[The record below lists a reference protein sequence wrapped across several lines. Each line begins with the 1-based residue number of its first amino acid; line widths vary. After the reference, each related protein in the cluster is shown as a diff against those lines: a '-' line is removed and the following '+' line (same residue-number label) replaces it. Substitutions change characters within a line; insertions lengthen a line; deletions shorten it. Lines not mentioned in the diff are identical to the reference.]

1 MQRVQRG
8 RGLFIGCPVYETMEE
23 RGILD
28 MKRRIIDFHT
38 HLGDIF
44 HDSRNIV
51 FHPQLHFP
59 PYPDPFEDL
68 ARDHYS
74 RALVTENQ
82 EEQNILIDAG
92 QLRTWEY
99 GSLEATQKALDENHI
114 DYAVSLPVM
123 PNSSFEEALAASK
136 LEPRLLPFTSADFR
150 LPIPEM
156 KAKLKRDIIRGAK
169 GLKLHPIL
177 QNVPLTDERTYA
189 AVEVFGEM
197 GLPITSHCGIND
209 YYKPGSKYQP
219 LAPKEYGEL
228 HYMLALIER
237 YPDYILIPAHAGGDC
252 GWEYEELAQ
261 AVHRHGWKNVYTDT
275 SFKNAKVMREL
286 AGLFGEDKLL
296 FATDYPFDGITQS
309 VAACEEAFADD
320 PVLADKVFYGNAAK
334 LLHL

>member
-1 MQRVQRG
+1 MRRVQRG
-8 RGLFIGCPVYETMEE
+8 RGLFTGCPVYETMEE

-150 LPIPEM
+150 YHIVKDIGVIQSILPI
-156 KAKLKRDIIRGAK
+156 KR
-169 GLKLHPIL
+169 
-177 QNVPLTDERTYA
+177 
-189 AVEVFGEM
+189 
-197 GLPITSHCGIND
+197 
-209 YYKPGSKYQP
+209 
-219 LAPKEYGEL
+219 
-228 HYMLALIER
+228 
-237 YPDYILIPAHAGGDC
+237 
-252 GWEYEELAQ
+252 
-261 AVHRHGWKNVYTDT
+261 
-275 SFKNAKVMREL
+275 
-286 AGLFGEDKLL
+286 
-296 FATDYPFDGITQS
+296 
-309 VAACEEAFADD
+309 
-320 PVLADKVFYGNAAK
+320 
-334 LLHL
+334 

>member
-1 MQRVQRG
+1 MRRVQRG
-8 RGLFIGCPVYETMEE
+8 RGLFTGCPVYETMEE

-228 HYMLALIER
+228 HSMLALIER
-237 YPDYILIPAHAGGDC
+237 YPDYILIPAHAGD
-252 GWEYEELAQ
+252 
-261 AVHRHGWKNVYTDT
+261 RK
-275 SFKNAKVMREL
+275 
-286 AGLFGEDKLL
+286 
-296 FATDYPFDGITQS
+296 S
-309 VAACEEAFADD
+309 V
-320 PVLADKVFYGNAAK
+320 V
-334 LLHL
+334 

>member
-1 MQRVQRG
+1 
-8 RGLFIGCPVYETMEE
+8 
-23 RGILD
+23 

-51 FHPQLHFP
+51 FHPPLHFP
-59 PYPDPFEDL
+59 AYPDPFEEL
-68 ARDHYS
+68 AKDGYC

-82 EEQNILIDAG
+82 EEQNVLIDAG

-99 GSLEATQKALDENHI
+99 GSLEATSRMLEENHV

-123 PNSSFEEALAASK
+123 PNSSFEEVLAASK
-136 LEPRLLPFTSADFR
+136 LEPRLIPFTSADFR

-156 KAKLKRDIIRGAK
+156 VKKLRRDIARGAK

-189 AVEVFGEM
+189 AVEVFGEL
-197 GLPITSHCGIND
+197 GLPVTSHCGIND

-228 HYMLALIER
+228 HYMLSLIER

-252 GWEYEELAQ
+252 GWEYEQLAE
-261 AVHRHGWKNVYTDT
+261 AVQKHGWKNVYTDT
-275 SFKNAKVMREL
+275 SFKSAQVIRQL
-286 AGLFGEDKLL
+286 AELFGEDRLL
-296 FATDYPFDGITQS
+296 FATDYPFDGVTTSIR
-309 VAACEEAFADD
+309 ACEEAFRDD
-320 PVLADKVFYGNAAK
+320 PIAADKVFYRNSAR
-334 LLHL
+334 LLGL

>member
-1 MQRVQRG
+1 
-8 RGLFIGCPVYETMEE
+8 
-23 RGILD
+23 

-44 HDSRNIV
+44 HSSRNIV
-51 FHPQLHFP
+51 FRPKLRIPQ
-59 PYPDPFEDL
+59 YTDPFAEL
-68 ARDHYS
+68 AQDRYS

-82 EEQNILIDAG
+82 EEQNVLIDAG

-99 GSLEATQKALDENHI
+99 GSLAATQEALDQNGI

-136 LEPRLLPFTSADFR
+136 LEPRILPFTSADFS
-150 LPIPEM
+150 LPTDEM
-156 KAKLKRDIIRGAK
+156 VQKLRQDIARGAK

-177 QNVPLTDERTYA
+177 QNVKLTDERTYA
-189 AVEVFGEM
+189 AVEVFGGL
-197 GLPITSHCGIND
+197 GLPVTSHCGIND
-209 YYKPGSKYQP
+209 YYKPDSEYMP

-261 AVHRHGWKNVYTDT
+261 EVQRHRWKNVYTDT

-286 AGLFGEDKLL
+286 AELFGEDRLL
-296 FATDYPFDGITQS
+296 FATDYPFDGISGSIQE
-309 VAACEEAFADD
+309 CELAFADD
-320 PVLADKVFYGNAAK
+320 PVLADKVFYRNAAK

>member
-1 MQRVQRG
+1 
-8 RGLFIGCPVYETMEE
+8 
-23 RGILD
+23 

-51 FHPQLHFP
+51 FHPPLHFA
-59 PYPDPFEDL
+59 PYPDPFEQL
-68 ARDHYS
+68 AQEHYG

-82 EEQNILIDAG
+82 EEQNVLIDAG

-99 GSLEATQKALDENHI
+99 GSLEATQAALDENRI

-156 KAKLKRDIIRGAK
+156 TAKLRRDIARGAK

-189 AVEVFGEM
+189 AVEVFGEL
-197 GLPITSHCGIND
+197 GLPVTSHCGIND

-237 YPDYILIPAHAGGDC
+237 YPDYILVPAHAGGRLRL
-252 GWEYEELAQ
+252 G
-261 AVHRHGWKNVYTDT
+261 V
-275 SFKNAKVMREL
+275 
-286 AGLFGEDKLL
+286 
-296 FATDYPFDGITQS
+296 
-309 VAACEEAFADD
+309 
-320 PVLADKVFYGNAAK
+320 
-334 LLHL
+334 

>member
-1 MQRVQRG
+1 
-8 RGLFIGCPVYETMEE
+8 
-23 RGILD
+23 

-51 FHPQLHFP
+51 FHPPLKFA
-59 PYPDPFEDL
+59 PYKDPFEEL
-68 ARDHYS
+68 AQDHYS

-99 GSLEATQKALDENHI
+99 GSLAATRQALDVNHI

-136 LEPRLLPFTSADFR
+136 LEPRIIPFTSADFR

-156 KAKLKRDIIRGAK
+156 VRKLRRDIALGAK

-189 AVEVFGEM
+189 AVEVFGEL
-197 GLPITSHCGIND
+197 GLPVTSHCGIND
-209 YYKPGSKYQP
+209 YYKPDSRYRT

-228 HYMLALIER
+228 HYTLELIER

-252 GWEYEELAQ
+252 GWEYEQLAE
-261 AVHRHGWKNVYTDT
+261 AVQKHGWKNVYTDT
-275 SFKNAKVMREL
+275 SFKNAEVMRQLVE
-286 AGLFGEDKLL
+286 LFGEDRIL

-320 PVLADKVFYGNAAK
+320 PVTADKVFYRNAAK
-334 LLHL
+334 LLGL